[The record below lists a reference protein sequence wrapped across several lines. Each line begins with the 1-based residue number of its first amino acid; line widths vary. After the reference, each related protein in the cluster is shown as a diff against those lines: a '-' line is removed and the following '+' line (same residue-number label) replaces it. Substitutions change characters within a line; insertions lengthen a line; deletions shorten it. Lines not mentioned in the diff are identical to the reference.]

1 MDGAL
6 NQVASDSRVAPLLAH
21 PQPVTAPTLLIG
33 AALDTGDFA
42 SLSQRRIDRAVERVP
57 VDRLTGTDADGSK
70 VLIASVRLSFDADD
84 ADALADAEFAI
95 RDIVRDSQGPL
106 KGSSL
111 SPAVINDEASGASG
125 SEMLVLMVIA
135 LGVIAAVLLVFT
147 RSLFDLALSLVGLVL
162 TIVWVFGAQGWLGL
176 NGVGLIGAP
185 NVLTTMVPIMLIGLA
200 VDYAIQTVG
209 LYREQRIEGKDVRTS
224 ARFGLRAVIIPLS
237 LAAVTTIVSFLTNV
251 FSPIPANVDF
261 GVVSG
266 VGVGAGLIV
275 MLTLLASSRALLD
288 RRLESRGGPAHL
300 GGHSRLRSRGGGAG
314 RLACATARS
323 VPACHRSHHPPAW
336 ICVHAD

>member
-1 MDGAL
+1 MT
-6 NQVASDSRVAPLLAH
+6 RH
-21 PQPVTAPTLLIG
+21 
-33 AALDTGDFA
+33 
-42 SLSQRRIDRAVERVP
+42 R
-57 VDRLTGTDADGSK
+57 
-70 VLIASVRLSFDADD
+70 
-84 ADALADAEFAI
+84 
-95 RDIVRDSQGPL
+95 
-106 KGSSL
+106 
-111 SPAVINDEASGASG
+111 GASG

-185 NVLTTMVPIMLIGLA
+185 NVLTTMVPIILIGLA

-266 VGVGAGLIV
+266 VCVGAGLIV

-288 RRLESRGGPAHL
+288 RWRESRGKLPPPRPISGAIPGFGAVVEAL
-300 GGHSRLRSRGGGAG
+300 GG
-314 RLACATARS
+314 
-323 VPACHRSHHPPAW
+323 
-336 ICVHAD
+336 